1 MATSAAEMIDRLM
14 MLHIRRFGFRII
26 TFMESYTTFVASTI
40 NILDLKDGTDKE
52 AASARLALN
61 LEVLRNATGT
71 PGSTG
76 CVTSTPSIARCVE
89 IIEKLLR
96 KIDKVNEKGDRLN
109 QQSRSP
115 GLSVGVPKAA
125 GTSALRTLQQQN
137 ESLSVGTTTQQPQ
150 HLQGRAPHPP
160 STESPSSTM
169 TSESRLPDLPQFSI
183 QDMSGRG
190 DLIPFSDFE
199 PPFFDNGLSF
209 FDHMQQPFF
218 DDDPRFFDGMS
229 TMPGGAMPVQDSNSL
244 SMQGARQ

>member
-26 TFMESYTTFVASTI
+26 TYLESYTTFVASTI

-52 AASARLALN
+52 GASARLALN

-71 PGSTG
+71 PSTTG

-96 KIDKVNEKGDRLN
+96 KNEKVNEKGDRLN
-109 QQSRSP
+109 QQGRSSNS
-115 GLSVGVPKAA
+115 SVGLQKAA
-125 GTSALRTLQQQN
+125 GASALPALQQQN
-137 ESLSVGTTTQQPQ
+137 ESPSVATAHQPHHVQ
-150 HLQGRAPHPP
+150 AHGAHPL

-169 TSESRLPDLPQFSI
+169 TSESRIPEFPQFSI
-183 QDMSGRG
+183 QDISGRG
-190 DLIPFSDFE
+190 DLLPFSDFE

-218 DDDPRFFDGMS
+218 DDEQRFFDGMS
-229 TMPGGAMPVQDSNSL
+229 MMPGGPMPVQDSSSL
-244 SMQGARQ
+244 SMQGAMP